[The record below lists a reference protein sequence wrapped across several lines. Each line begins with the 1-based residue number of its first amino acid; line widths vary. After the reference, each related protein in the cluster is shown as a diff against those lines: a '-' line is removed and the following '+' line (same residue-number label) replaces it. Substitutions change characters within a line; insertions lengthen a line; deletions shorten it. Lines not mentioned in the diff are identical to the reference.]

1 MIRNAWVPD
10 GAQEDRVEWAQLLDT
25 VCGHHL
31 SGFDISFTTPIER
44 VPVEPE
50 SKALS
55 CRFQDSNTFWH
66 TFDWSC
72 ETYVKTGKMMPADG
86 IQQLRP
92 FDSIFLGAVGHP
104 SVRDHV
110 SLWGLLIPVRRHF
123 RQY

>member
-66 TFDWSC
+66 HFFSDAITCDDCDVESFHEATLYPFSDESNGKSALTF
-72 ETYVKTGKMMPADG
+72 
-86 IQQLRP
+86 
-92 FDSIFLGAVGHP
+92 GAESKVLTKAMVFSALLFGH
-104 SVRDHV
+104 SA
-110 SLWGLLIPVRRHF
+110 
-123 RQY
+123 